1 MDAKLRRNLN
11 RELLHL
17 ATEERKLR
25 DAAQKARPAGWKRE
39 LEKKIPPKTYDGLVS
54 AFSQGFSL
62 VFKKGKKIIEVTY
75 DKKNLKEQHETH
87 RSHLEEGKRGVIKQ
101 MRSLARK
108 SSARNM
114 TATTAEGIAL
124 GLFGVGLPDIVL
136 FLSTLLKGIYET
148 ALQYGFE
155 YDSRREQYFILAM
168 MKTALSTGSAWDRL
182 DREVESLMTTETIAV
197 TEEALNT
204 QIRQTAELF
213 AVDMLLLKFIQ
224 GMPVVGFL
232 GGAANPV
239 YYRKVMQ
246 YVLLKYRKRYLQN
259 QLQEGL
265 Q

>member
-1 MDAKLRRNLN
+1 MERQTRRNLN
-11 RELLHL
+11 RERLHL
-17 ATEERKLR
+17 NQEERKLR
-25 DAAQKARPAGWKRE
+25 EAAMKARPAGWKRE
-39 LEKKIPPKTYDGLVS
+39 LENRIPGKTYDGLVS

-75 DKKNLKEQHETH
+75 DKKSLKEQHQS
-87 RSHLEEGKRGVIKQ
+87 RSEAAAEGNRGALKQ
-101 MRSLARK
+101 MRKSVRK
-108 SSARNM
+108 SNSRNM

-124 GLFGVGLPDIVL
+124 GLLGVGLPDIVL
-136 FLSTLLKGIYET
+136 FISTLLKGIYET

-155 YDSRREQYFILAM
+155 YDTRREQYFILTM
-168 MKTALSTGSAWDRL
+168 MKAALSTGSAWDRA
-182 DREVESLMTTETIAV
+182 DREVESLMTQETIVV

-204 QIRQTAELF
+204 QIRQTAEQF

-239 YYRKVMQ
+239 YYRRVMK
-246 YVLLKYRKRYLQN
+246 YVQIKYRKRYLQN
-259 QLQEGL
+259 QLQEGF